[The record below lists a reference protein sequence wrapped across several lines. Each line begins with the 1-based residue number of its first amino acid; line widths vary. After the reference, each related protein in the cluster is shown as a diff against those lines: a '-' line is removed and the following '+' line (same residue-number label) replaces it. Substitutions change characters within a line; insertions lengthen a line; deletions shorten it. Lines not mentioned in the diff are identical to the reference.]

1 MSVTISRNL
10 SVSKTYDN
18 LGITVPSDTETKDVI
33 YTATDI
39 ISDDGETAYV
49 RFTVQISGI
58 DTTNQTIFAYATSG
72 VAATLVLA
80 EAALQKTLSN
90 S

>member
-58 DTTNQTIFAYATSG
+58 DTTNQTIFAYETNG
-72 VAATLVLA
+72 VSATLVIA
-80 EAALQKTLSN
+80 ESSLESSLKG
-90 S
+90 